1 MLWRGTVATGQG
13 NCSRVRPF
21 PDGWLQGSL
30 NLVPDIDGE
39 LHDLIGDHR
48 PLSWQHV
55 EWMPVIFPAVLVPW
69 ELNCLVGLDPYTR
82 LHEIATTVHLR
93 TTFGL
98 SDGDVVILEIDDRLV
113 GDGTQ
118 VD

>member
-1 MLWRGTVATGQG
+1 MKWSGTVTTGVG
-13 NCSRVRPF
+13 NCSTVKPF
-21 PDGWLQGSL
+21 PAGWFQGSL

-39 LHDLIGDHR
+39 LHGRITDRR

-55 EWMPVIFPAVLVPW
+55 QWMPIIFPAVLMPW

-82 LHEIATTVHLR
+82 LHEVATTVHLR

-98 SDGDVVILEIDDRLV
+98 SDGDVVTLEIDDRLV
-113 GDGTQ
+113 SNGSEMG
-118 VD
+118 